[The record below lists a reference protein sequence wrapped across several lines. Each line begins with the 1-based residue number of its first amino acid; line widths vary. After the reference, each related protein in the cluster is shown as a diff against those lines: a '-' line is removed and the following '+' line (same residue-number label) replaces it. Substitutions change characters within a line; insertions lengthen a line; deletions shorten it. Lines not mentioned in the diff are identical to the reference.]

1 MRAATQVQAL
11 RTGVGVLAGLTEKL
25 NVSLVFFVSV
35 MAVLAYLTL
44 GPLIF
49 LVWDSFHPGW
59 EFGDETAFTLASY
72 TKVLWDKRFVEMI
85 VNTVIYGLGATALA
99 VGLGSIFAWLVE
111 RTNMPFRNV
120 IYALLFAPIA
130 IPGLVFAISYILLL
144 SPDIGVLNH
153 LVMKLFGLKEAPF
166 NVYTLPSL
174 IFIEGLRLTPGSFL
188 MMAAV
193 LKSMDPSLEEAAYTT
208 GAGVL
213 RTARLITTP
222 LMLPGILA
230 AFIYYFIT
238 VIESFEVPAIIALPV
253 GLQLLTT
260 KIFFATHTTT
270 QMPQYS
276 VAAAI
281 SIIFILLSAGLV
293 YLYTVATKHSEKF
306 TTITGKGYR
315 PRIIDLGK
323 WRYAALAFTAAFF
336 SFSVIFPLLVLVW
349 GSLLPYLQPPSLA
362 ALTNASFES
371 YFKVGQLPKFGLAL
385 KNTLFVTFIVA
396 TGTML
401 LSSLAAW
408 FVVRGRIRGGRYMD
422 LLSFLPHAIPSI
434 VVAVGLI
441 ILYLNR
447 YIRLM
452 MPIYGTIWIIIV
464 GMITKR
470 ISYGSRIMIGAMFQ
484 LHKELE
490 EASEV
495 CGVGW
500 LKTFCLIT
508 VRLLVPAF
516 VNGWLYSAMLSIALF
531 TIPVM
536 LYTPRS
542 IVFSVLIWN
551 LWENSKVQDA
561 CVVGVLM
568 VAITFTL
575 VFLGQYFASRA
586 RVQETLS

>member
-1 MRAATQVQAL
+1 MRAATDARVL
-11 RTGVGVLAGLTEKL
+11 RSDNGVLG
-25 NVSLVFFVSV
+25 SLADKVSV
-35 MAVLAYLTL
+35 RMVMFWVVMGLLAYLTL
-44 GPLIF
+44 GPLII

-59 EFGDETAFTLASY
+59 EYGDAVSFTLASY
-72 TKVLWDKRFVEMI
+72 TKVFIDPKFVTMLT
-85 VNTVIYGLGATALA
+85 NTAIFGLGATALS

-120 IYALLFAPIA
+120 TYATLFAPVA

-144 SPDIGVLNH
+144 SPDIGVFNKILMA
-153 LVMKLFGLKEAPF
+153 VFGLEEAPL
-166 NVYTLPSL
+166 NVYTLTGL
-174 IFIEGLRLTPGSFL
+174 IFVEGIRLTPGSFL

-208 GAGVL
+208 GAGIT
-213 RTARLITTP
+213 RTARLITAP

-230 AFIYYFIT
+230 ASIYYFIT
-238 VIESFEVPAIIALPV
+238 VIESFEIPAIIALPANI
-253 GLQLLTT
+253 QLLTT

-276 VAAAI
+276 VASAVSIVFIVISAA
-281 SIIFILLSAGLV
+281 LV
-293 YLYTVATKHSEKF
+293 YLYTRATKHSERF

-315 PRIIDLGK
+315 PRIMDLGP
-323 WRYAALAFTAAFF
+323 WRYVALGFTALFF
-336 SFSVIFPLLVLVW
+336 MFSVVFPLLVLIW

-362 ALTNASFES
+362 ALSNASFDS
-371 YFKVGQLPKFGLAL
+371 YFNVWHVPSFALAL
-385 KNTLFVTFIVA
+385 KNTLFVTGVVA
-396 TGTML
+396 TGTMVL
-401 LSSLAAW
+401 ASLAAW

-434 VVAVGLI
+434 VVAVGLLI
-441 ILYLNR
+441 FYLKFNR
-447 YIRLM
+447 YF
-452 MPIYGTIWIIIV
+452 PIYGTIWIIVV
-464 GMITKR
+464 GLVTKR

-500 LKTFCLIT
+500 MKTFFLIT
-508 VRLLVPAF
+508 LRLMVPAF
-516 VNGWLYSAMLSIALF
+516 INGWLYTAMLSIALF

-536 LYTPRS
+536 VYTPKTV
-542 IVFSVLIWN
+542 VFSVLIWN
-551 LWENSKVQDA
+551 LWENARVQQA

-568 VAITFTL
+568 VVITFTL
-575 VFLGQYFASRA
+575 VFLGQYFASKA
-586 RVQETLS
+586 KVQETLT